1 MDSSQRQQLSELV
14 EDLTTSGQMQL
25 NQDKMKKLKNICRV
39 SNECI
44 DHVYHSAMSQL
55 NQDHAEIRLSAF
67 QVISELFSRSHHFR
81 TLLVENF
88 QVFLELTVETDT
100 EQPLPPPKEAAKKLR
115 SQAIQTIQSWQASY
129 GSAYKKLALGYH
141 FLKQV
146 KKVDFQDAEA
156 RTVAERRREEE
167 RSRKMETI
175 YRARVQAA
183 AAEMEE
189 SSQDIEAALTEMD
202 SCMKLLFPDFSPSD
216 FLSARSSSDSKP
228 DPDCPSEGDEP
239 CCSKDLQRSRRG
251 GHVQEEE
258 REKGD
263 EENITR
269 KEGRG
274 MAGEERED
282 AEFKEHRDRRVKECE
297 MESDEEEE
305 SVDEG
310 SFIRNSGLVS
320 YSYSLNVSLGPA
332 LRVEE
337 TDDNEPVVSTMMELH
352 QLLTTK
358 YLPAVNTWVQVF
370 TKSHAEP
377 QLLRRALDL
386 KKSLEAAVN
395 KHKELNIDHKSRIRK
410 VMTAPLDDDEE
421 EDDFEEVPEKEGYEP
436 HIPEHLRAEYGL
448 DPSPSTS
455 AAPLSQHKPPAAL
468 LPSTSS
474 SSSRRLKRLQE
485 EEQDPTSAASTL
497 RLLRQKFQ
505 SQPSSSLLD
514 STAAPSGSD
523 QKAAEVPVVPFGLD
537 LYYWGQEQPNAG
549 KIIKSTSQHQ
559 FWVPAEVEEEVENKD
574 LLASSRSRYI
584 SFPGTFIPVDHF
596 CRAPLGN
603 GKLCQ
608 RQDRIK
614 CPFHG
619 RIVPR
624 DSEGRPCREEDRRRE
639 EEERRKRRKRRE
651 QQPDWRDPELMR
663 DIEAATGED
672 LGSDHVPGKKRKG
685 KKKYPNL
692 SDLKQSSNTLR
703 SRLEKKIFNKSA
715 LRRVAQVMRDS
726 DRRKHDK
733 FSNQF
738 NYALN

>member
-216 FLSARSSSDSKP
+216 FHSARSSSDSKP
-228 DPDCPSEGDEP
+228 DPDRPSEGDEP
-239 CCSKDLQRSRRG
+239 CCSKDLQHSRRG

-269 KEGRG
+269 KEDGG
-274 MAGEERED
+274 MAGEKRED
-282 AEFKEHRDRRVKECE
+282 AEFKEHRDRGVTECE

-352 QLLTTK
+352 QLLTAK

-386 KKSLEAAVN
+386 KKSVEAAVN
-395 KHKELNIDHKSRIRK
+395 KHKELNIDHKSRVRK
-410 VMTAPLDDDEE
+410 VMTAPLDDDDEE

-455 AAPLSQHKPPAAL
+455 AAPLSQHKPPATL

-474 SSSRRLKRLQE
+474 SSCH
-485 EEQDPTSAASTL
+485 
-497 RLLRQKFQ
+497 
-505 SQPSSSLLD
+505 
-514 STAAPSGSD
+514 APSID
-523 QKAAEVPVVPFGLD
+523 F
-537 LYYWGQEQPNAG
+537 
-549 KIIKSTSQHQ
+549 I
-559 FWVPAEVEEEVENKD
+559 F
-574 LLASSRSRYI
+574 LL
-584 SFPGTFIPVDHF
+584 
-596 CRAPLGN
+596 
-603 GKLCQ
+603 
-608 RQDRIK
+608 
-614 CPFHG
+614 
-619 RIVPR
+619 
-624 DSEGRPCREEDRRRE
+624 
-639 EEERRKRRKRRE
+639 
-651 QQPDWRDPELMR
+651 
-663 DIEAATGED
+663 
-672 LGSDHVPGKKRKG
+672 
-685 KKKYPNL
+685 
-692 SDLKQSSNTLR
+692 
-703 SRLEKKIFNKSA
+703 
-715 LRRVAQVMRDS
+715 
-726 DRRKHDK
+726 
-733 FSNQF
+733 
-738 NYALN
+738 